1 MRVVLSGGG
10 TGGHI
15 YPAAAI
21 GRQLQREDPGT
32 ELLYIGSA
40 NGLESR
46 IVPKLGIPFETI
58 EISGFKRK
66 LSLDNV
72 RTVVRF
78 LRAVRRSK
86 ALLREFRPDVV
97 VGTGGYVCGPVVYAA
112 ARLGIPTLIHEQ
124 NVEPGMANV
133 FLSRYADAIAV
144 SFPESE
150 SRFRR
155 GRRIIHTG
163 NPCATNVLHADKSR
177 GYASLGIPAGSRIV
191 LVVGGSRG
199 ARALNEAIP
208 DIAAA
213 IGRMDHVWLVAVTGE
228 VHYEQTKERLDRL
241 PADLTRRLLVVPYL
255 DNMAEVLAAASLVI
269 SRSGASML
277 AEITALGVPSILV
290 PSPNVTHNHQEA
302 NARSL
307 ADAGA
312 AVMIVERELTG
323 GRLAE
328 AIARIMGDE
337 GVRQAMSN
345 AAKALAMPDS
355 AARITAEIR
364 TLAARARG
372 KR

>member
-21 GRQLQREDPGT
+21 GRQLKREDPGT

-40 NGLESR
+40 TGLESR
-46 IVPKLGIPFETI
+46 IVPKLGIPFEAI

-72 RTVVRF
+72 RTVIRF

-86 ALLREFRPDVV
+86 ALLRAFRPDVV

-112 ARLGIPTLIHEQ
+112 AKLGIPTLIHEQ
-124 NVEPGMANV
+124 NVEPGMANL

-155 GRRIIHTG
+155 GRRVVHTG
-163 NPCATNVLHADKSR
+163 NPCATNVLHADKAR
-177 GYASLGIPAGSRIV
+177 GRASLGIPAGSRIV

-199 ARALNEAIP
+199 ARALNETIP

-213 IGRMDHVWLVAVTGE
+213 VGRLDNVWLVAVTGE

-241 PADLTRRLLVVPYL
+241 PADQTRRLRVVPYL
-255 DNMAEVLAAASLVI
+255 DNMPEVLAASSLVI

-307 ADAGA
+307 AEAGA
-312 AVMIVERELTG
+312 AVMIVERELSG
-323 GRLAE
+323 DRLARE
-328 AIARIMGDE
+328 IARVMGDE
-337 GVRQAMSN
+337 NVRLAMSK
-345 AAKALAMPDS
+345 AAKALATPDS
-355 AARITAEIR
+355 AERIAAELR
-364 TLAARARG
+364 ALAARPR
-372 KR
+372 R